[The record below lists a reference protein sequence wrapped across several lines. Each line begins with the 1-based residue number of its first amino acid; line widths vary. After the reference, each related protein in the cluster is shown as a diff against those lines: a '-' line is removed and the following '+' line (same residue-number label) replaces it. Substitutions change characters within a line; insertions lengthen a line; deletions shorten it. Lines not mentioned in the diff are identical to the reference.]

1 MGFSQGLSGLSAAA
15 KALDVVGNNIANSQ
29 TVGFKSGSVAF
40 ADVFAGSMGLGVQV
54 TGVGQNFTNG
64 DIIYGSSALDMGIN
78 GRGFFRMENTDGS
91 VFYGRNGQFEEDEN
105 GFIINKTN
113 KMFLTGYQAQDGQ
126 VNPGSPVGPIRI
138 PKDAMP
144 PSASTSGSV
153 NGNLKADEKEILD
166 PTKFDHEDPKTYNY
180 VSQME
185 ATDSLGNKHTIKLYY
200 IQSAAGEWT
209 VKGYDS
215 TSPVLAGGKP
225 TFSELKLSFD
235 TSGKLDPTK
244 TIPVG
249 GKFNIQGVKYNG
261 ADALDLNIDF
271 ADITKYAGDSEVKLG
286 EIDGHAPGTFSS
298 YEVSDAGEVI
308 AIYSN
313 GKRQTVAQVVLAD
326 FANAGGLQQE
336 GNNLWTET
344 VQSGQPFFGTS
355 GTGSFGQISGGMLEA
370 SNVQLGDEMVN
381 MIVYQRN
388 YQSNSQTIKTQSE
401 VLQTL
406 VNLR

>member
-29 TVGFKSGSVAF
+29 TVGFKSGSIAF

-64 DIIYGSSALDMGIN
+64 DIMYGSDALDMGIN
-78 GRGFFRMENTDGS
+78 GRGFFRMESADGS
-91 VFYGRNGQFEEDEN
+91 VFYGRNGQFRQDEN
-105 GFIINKTN
+105 GFIYNKTN
-113 KMFLTGYQAQDGQ
+113 NMFLTGYQAQDGQ

-144 PSASTSGSV
+144 PAASTAGSV
-153 NGNLKADEKEILD
+153 SGNLKADEKEIID
-166 PTKFDHEDPKTYNY
+166 PKNFDHDDPKTYNY

-215 TSPVLAGGKP
+215 TAPELNAGKP
-225 TFSELKLSFD
+225 KFFELKLSFD
-235 TSGKLDPTK
+235 SNGKMDPTK
-244 TIPVG
+244 TTPAG
-249 GKFNIQGVKYNG
+249 GKLKIDGAQFNG
-261 ADALDLNIDF
+261 AKALALNIDF
-271 ADITKYAGDSEVKLG
+271 ADITKYAGDSEIKLA
-286 EIDGHAPGTFSS
+286 EIDGNAPGTFSS
-298 YEVSDAGEVI
+298 YEVSDSGEVI
-308 AIYSN
+308 AIYNN
-313 GKRQTVAQVVLAD
+313 GKRQTVAQVLLAD
-326 FANAGGLQQE
+326 FANVGGLQQQ

-355 GTGSFGQISGGMLEA
+355 GTGSFGQINGGMLES
-370 SNVQLGDEMVN
+370 SNVNLGDEMVN
-381 MIVYQRN
+381 MIVHQRN

>member
-29 TVGFKSGSVAF
+29 TVGFKAGSIAF

-64 DIIYGSSALDMGIN
+64 DIAYGSSALDMGIN
-78 GRGFFRMENTDGS
+78 GRGFFRMESPDGS

-113 KMFLTGYQAQDGQ
+113 KMFLTGYQAADG
-126 VNPGSPVGPIRI
+126 VINPGAPVGPIRI
-138 PKDAMP
+138 PKDDMP
-144 PSASTSGSV
+144 PAASTKGAV
-153 NGNLKADEKEILD
+153 TGNLKSDDKIIPAAPVFDPDKPETFNFMKEV
-166 PTKFDHEDPKTYNY
+166 T
-180 VSQME
+180 
-185 ATDSLGNKHTIKLYY
+185 ATDSLGNKHSIKLYY
-200 IQSAAGEWT
+200 VHTAEGKWEVHAQ
-209 VKGYDS
+209 DS
-215 TSPVLAGGKP
+215 TATKPAPADWVTGELEFNPDGSVKTPLTLNIEGAAYNGAAELNLALDINV
-225 TFSELKLSFD
+225 TQYSSD
-235 TSGKLDPTK
+235 TEVKLD
-244 TIPVG
+244 TIDGQAP
-249 GKFNIQGVKYNG
+249 GKFN
-261 ADALDLNIDF
+261 
-271 ADITKYAGDSEVKLG
+271 
-286 EIDGHAPGTFSS
+286 S
-298 YEVSDAGEVI
+298 YEVSDSGEVI

-313 GKRQTVAQVVLAD
+313 GKRQTVAQVLLAD
-326 FANAGGLQQE
+326 FANVGGLQQQ

-355 GTGSFGQISGGMLEA
+355 NTGSFGQINGGMLES
-370 SNVQLGDEMVN
+370 SNVNLGDEMVN